1 MRTVACRTFQVDMS
15 EEESA
20 FQGVVAACLAALVLG
35 VETRLDMPLMQMTR
49 LPWATLGSVCIGHLF
64 IAFCP

>member
-1 MRTVACRTFQVDMS
+1 MS

-20 FQGVVAACLAALVLG
+20 FQGIVAACLAALVLG

-49 LPWATLGSVCIGHLF
+49 LPWATLESVCIGPPPHSLLSMK
-64 IAFCP
+64 ILMRR